1 MCILRQRIASI
12 VRALSRT
19 RGARIGLL
27 VCLSHGAS
35 RGRAGG
41 PAGASQ
47 RTALSTLGDDDAYEG
62 GSVAS
67 GDPQSSLNYPGHD
80 TIPTATLGDFTKLVP
95 LVSACFIRR
104 DPALRDRK
112 VVQ

>member
-1 MCILRQRIASI
+1 MITVIGVCYVNELRRLC
-12 VRALSRT
+12 VRC
-19 RGARIGLL
+19 RGARIGVPLAWS
-27 VCLSHGAS
+27 VPRTG
-35 RGRAGG
+35 GR
-41 PAGASQ
+41 PGASQ